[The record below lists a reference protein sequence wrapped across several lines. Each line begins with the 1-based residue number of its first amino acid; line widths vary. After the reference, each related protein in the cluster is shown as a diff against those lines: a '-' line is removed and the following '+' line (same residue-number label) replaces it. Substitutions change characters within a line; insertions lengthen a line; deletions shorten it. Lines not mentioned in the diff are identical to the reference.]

1 MTAWGKRAAKPGART
16 AAARPAGETPSR
28 AARGAHAP
36 SLSDAA
42 GPLLSLIFVL
52 RGTSDLDAL
61 PDLRGKVERVFAEF
75 RSRARDLGAPA
86 PDIEDAS
93 YALAAL
99 VDETLL
105 NANWVGRSAWQAN
118 SFARQYC
125 NDEFVGL
132 GFFDKLAQVRRT
144 PGREHVVEVFYY
156 CLASGFQGKLVDEP
170 ARIGDLLDELSKE
183 VSSAEK
189 ALAPH
194 GLPAAEHGALEPIR
208 QFPWPAVVVTFVFLP
223 ILVWLVSWHAL
234 NGQAGKIV
242 RALSGG
248 G

>member
-1 MTAWGKRAAKPGART
+1 MAFGRRAAKPGARSG
-16 AAARPAGETPSR
+16 AAHSAGERADR
-28 AARGAHAP
+28 AARAANTP
-36 SLSDAA
+36 SLADAA
-42 GPLLSLIFVL
+42 GSLLSLIFVL
-52 RGTSDLDAL
+52 RGTTDLDAL

-86 PDIEDAS
+86 PDIEDGS

-105 NANWVGRSAWQAN
+105 NANWAGRSAWQMN
-118 SFARQYC
+118 SFAKQYC

-156 CLASGFQGKLVDEP
+156 CLASGFQGKLVEEP
-170 ARIGDLLDELSKE
+170 ARITDLLDELSKE
-183 VSSAEK
+183 VSSSEK

-194 GLPAAEHGALEPIR
+194 GAPAAEHGALEPIR
-208 QFPWPAVVVTFVFLP
+208 QFPWPVVVVTFVFLP
-223 ILVWLVSWHAL
+223 LLVWLISWHAL
-234 NGQAGKIV
+234 NGQAGRIV